1 MSVFFRRL
9 VTTKGVKRVTRLIAA
24 PFFIKRINR
33 DLSRINAEN
42 NGYVYSGNNLL
53 YIRSDFW
60 FKDNTPN
67 GALAHTEGIV
77 NAFSKNGFSVDLL
90 TAFPVSLSINCRS
103 VSSCIPNG
111 WATGISELEEVEYNS
126 QLFNYLNGL
135 KQVPSLVYQR
145 YSRYNYAGL
154 LFAKTHQI
162 PYVLEYNGS
171 EVWMGRNWGK
181 PLRYEQSAIEIENT
195 VLRHAD
201 IVLGNAEA
209 FRSELLAKGVKSDR
223 ILIIPNGVDT
233 DIFKPEIDK
242 YLVKEKL
249 GIKEDEIVVSFVGSF
264 GPWHGAEVLAKSVSK
279 VSSQNQNVR
288 FLFIGDGERMSS
300 VKAIV
305 RESHV
310 EGFVLFT
317 GFIDRE
323 TIGYYLSASD
333 ILVSPQVPNPD
344 GTPFFGSPTKLFE
357 YMAMG
362 KAIVASDLDQIGFIL
377 SSGDDSLLFKP
388 GDSDE
393 LASAILTLA
402 SDPSMRARLGNNAR
416 KKAITCFSWDKHVQA
431 VDRVLRN

>member
-9 VTTKGVKRVTRLIAA
+9 ITARGVKRFTRLIAT
-24 PFFIKRINR
+24 PLFIRRINR
-33 DLSRINAEN
+33 DLSRINAEK
-42 NGYVYSGNNLL
+42 NGYVFSGNNLL

-77 NAFSKNGFSVDLL
+77 NAFSKNGFSVDFL
-90 TAFPVSLSINCRS
+90 TAFPVSLSISCKS
-103 VSSCIPNG
+103 VSSCIPDG
-111 WATGISELEEVEYNS
+111 WVTGISELEEIEYNS
-126 QLFNYLNGL
+126 QFLDFLNGL
-135 KQVPSLVYQR
+135 KIVPSLIYQR

-181 PLRYEQSAIEIENT
+181 PLRYEQLAIEIENT

-209 FRSELLAKGVKSDR
+209 FRSELLAKGVKNDR

-233 DIFKPEIDK
+233 DYFKPEIDNH
-242 YLVKEKL
+242 LVKEKL
-249 GIKEDEIVVSFVGSF
+249 GFKEGEIVVSFVGSF
-264 GPWHGAEVLAKSVSK
+264 GPWHGAEVLAKSISK
-279 VSSQNQNVR
+279 VTSQNHNVR

-305 RESHV
+305 QESHV
-310 EGFVLFT
+310 EDCVIFT

-323 TIGYYLSASD
+323 MIGHYLSASD

-362 KAIVASDLDQIGFIL
+362 KAIVASDLDQIGSIL
-377 SSGDDSLLFKP
+377 SSGDDSILFKP

-393 LASAILTLA
+393 LASAILILS
-402 SDPSMRARLGNNAR
+402 SDSSMRARLGNNAR
-416 KKAITCFSWDKHVQA
+416 NKAIAGFSWDKHIQA
-431 VDRVLRN
+431 IDRVLRN